1 MRGSYFLNSTCVEEL
16 ALEVEE
22 TLRKLLLLQG
32 QDQLN
37 NNVLVEEVDY
47 LTPSRD
53 NHPLG
58 RFNWVR
64 NERMESVQNRGVLSS
79 FFLSVLCTFPCNFH
93 D

>member
-1 MRGSYFLNSTCVEEL
+1 VRASYFFNSTCVEEL

-22 TLRKLLLLQG
+22 MPRKLLLLQG
-32 QDQLN
+32 QDPLN
-37 NNVLVEEVDY
+37 NNVRVKEVKY

-64 NERMESVQNRGVLSS
+64 NQRMESVPNRGVLSS